1 MNKQGREKQMSEN
14 KINRRDVCKTLLA
27 FGGLTLVGG
36 AKGQTT
42 TPTPTAPT
50 SAIILGDVLQDQK
63 LADAVKRGAT
73 MEEIAQLRDPIAGTP
88 QEALRAL
95 KTGNARFFGG
105 QARRPELS
113 AAERRAQIL
122 GQTPFAVVLGC
133 SDSRVPTEII
143 YDQSLGSLFITRVA
157 GNVVDTGTTG
167 SIEYAVEHLKT
178 SLVVVMGH
186 EGCGAVKAA
195 LLPAADRARET
206 PSIQALL
213 NQIVPSVAKLPKI
226 RDEKAK
232 LREAVVANVRQQV
245 ANLKKEPAIQK
256 AIASNKIA
264 VVGAFYEITS
274 GAVDFFETDEDLRI
288 AQTAYDSCNW
298 RSHLA

>member
-1 MNKQGREKQMSEN
+1 MEN
-14 KINRRDVCKTLLA
+14 KINRRGLCKSLLA
-27 FGGLTLVGG
+27 LGGAALGAAA
-36 AKGQTT
+36 AKGQTPT
-42 TPTPTAPT
+42 QTPTQP
-50 SAIILGDVLQDQK
+50 SSGDVLEDQRVS
-63 LADAVKRGAT
+63 DAVKRGAT
-73 MEEIAQLRDPIAGTP
+73 MEEIAQLRDPIARTP

-105 QARRPELS
+105 QARRPETS

-122 GQTPFAVVLGC
+122 GQTPFAVILAC

-143 YDQSLGSLFITRVA
+143 FDQGLGTLFITRVA
-157 GNVVDTGTTG
+157 GNVVETGTTG
-167 SIEYAVEHLKT
+167 SIEYAVNHLKT
-178 SLVVVMGH
+178 HIVVVLGH

-213 NQIVPSVAKLPKI
+213 NEIVPSVAKITKI

-245 ANLKKEPAIQK
+245 FNIKKQPAIQA
-256 AIASNKIA
+256 AIASNKII

-288 AQTAYDSCNW
+288 AQADYDSCSW
-298 RSHLA
+298 RSHLT

>member
-1 MNKQGREKQMSEN
+1 MSEN
-14 KINRRDVCKTLLA
+14 KINRRDVCKSLLA
-27 FGGLTLVGG
+27 FGGLTLGG
-36 AKGQTT
+36 LAVKGQTA
-42 TPTPTAPT
+42 TPTPTPVPVD
-50 SAIILGDVLQDQK
+50 AILQDPK
-63 LADAVKRGAT
+63 ISDAVKRGAT
-73 MEEIAQLRDPIAGTP
+73 MEEIAQLRDPIATTP

-195 LLPAADRARET
+195 LLPAEDRARET
-206 PSIQALL
+206 QSIQALL
-213 NQIVPSVAKLPKI
+213 NSIVPSISKISKI

-232 LREAVVANVRQQV
+232 MREAVVANVRQQV
-245 ANLKKEPAIQK
+245 ANIKKEAAIQK
-256 AIASNKIA
+256 AIKSGKIS
-264 VVGAFYEITS
+264 VVGAYYEITS

-288 AQTAYDSCNW
+288 AESNYESCNW
-298 RSHLA
+298 REHLA

>member
-1 MNKQGREKQMSEN
+1 MDEN
-14 KINRRDVCKTLLA
+14 KINRRDICKTLLG
-27 FGGLTLVGG
+27 FGGLTLGSL
-36 AKGQTT
+36 ATKGQSPM
-42 TPTPTAPT
+42 PTPSPMVD
-50 SAIILGDVLQDQK
+50 ILQDQRI
-63 LADAVKRGAT
+63 ADAVKGGAT
-73 MEEIAQLRDPIAGTP
+73 MEEMAKLRDPIARTP

-167 SIEYAVEHLKT
+167 SIEYAIEHLKT
-178 SLVVVMGH
+178 SLVVVMGR

-195 LLPAADRARET
+195 LLPAEERAKET

-213 NQIVPSVAKLPKI
+213 NQIVPSISKLPKI
-226 RDEKAK
+226 RDQKAK

-245 ANLKKEPAIQK
+245 FNIKKQPAIQ
-256 AIASNKIA
+256 AAMASNRIA

-274 GAVDFFETDEDLRI
+274 GAVDFFETEEDLRI

-298 RSHLA
+298 RLHLA

>member
-1 MNKQGREKQMSEN
+1 MSE
-14 KINRRDVCKTLLA
+14 KKLNRRDVCKSFLLGL
-27 FGGLTLVGG
+27 GGITAGSLT
-36 AKGQTT
+36 AKGQTP
-42 TPTPTAPT
+42 TPTPMP
-50 SAIILGDVLQDQK
+50 IDNVLEDQK
-63 LADAVKRGAT
+63 ISDAVKRGAT
-73 MEEIAQLRDPIAGTP
+73 MEEIAKLRDPIANNP
-88 QEALRAL
+88 EEALRAL

-105 QARRPELS
+105 QARRPEVS

-122 GQTPFAVVLGC
+122 GQTPFAVVLAC
-133 SDSRVPTEII
+133 SDSRVPTEIVF
-143 YDQSLGSLFITRVA
+143 DQSLGSLFVTRVA

-167 SIEYAVEHLKT
+167 SIEYAVNHLKT
-178 SLVVVMGH
+178 HLVVVLGH
-186 EGCGAVKAA
+186 EGCGAIKAA

-213 NQIVPSVAKLPKI
+213 NSIVPSVEKIPKI

-245 ANLKKEPAIQK
+245 ANIKKQPAIQA

-274 GAVDFFETDEDLRI
+274 GAVDFFETDEDLRL
-288 AQTAYDSCNW
+288 AQTAYDSCLW
-298 RSHLA
+298 RAHLA

>member
-1 MNKQGREKQMSEN
+1 MREN
-14 KINRRDVCKTLLA
+14 KINRRGVCKSLLA
-27 FGGLTLVGG
+27 LGGLTLGG
-36 AKGQTT
+36 LAAKGQTPS
-42 TPTPTAPT
+42 PTPTQPQA
-50 SAIILGDVLQDQK
+50 GDALDELK

-73 MEEIAQLRDPIAGTP
+73 MEEIAQLRDPIARTP

-105 QARRPELS
+105 QAQRPETS

-122 GQTPFAVVLGC
+122 GQTPFAVVLAC

-143 YDQSLGSLFITRVA
+143 FDQGLGTLFITRVA
-157 GNVVDTGTTG
+157 GNIVETGTTG
-167 SIEYAVEHLKT
+167 SIEYAVNHLKT
-178 SLVVVMGH
+178 HIVVVLGH
-186 EGCGAVKAA
+186 EGGGAVKAA

-213 NQIVPSVAKLPKI
+213 NEIVPSVSKIPKI

-245 ANLKKEPAIQK
+245 FNVKKQPAIQA
-256 AIASNKIA
+256 AIASNKII

-274 GAVDFFETDEDLRI
+274 GAVDFFETDEDLRV
-288 AQTAYDSCNW
+288 AQANYESCSW
-298 RSHLA
+298 RSHLT

>member
-1 MNKQGREKQMSEN
+1 MSEN

-27 FGGLTLVGG
+27 FGGLTLGG
-36 AKGQTT
+36 LATKGQTT
-42 TPTPTAPT
+42 TPTPVPV
-50 SAIILGDVLQDQK
+50 IDVLQDQK

-73 MEEIAQLRDPIAGTP
+73 MEEIAELRDPIANTP

-122 GQTPFAVVLGC
+122 GQTPFAVILGC

-157 GNVVDTGTTG
+157 GNVVEMGTTG

-195 LLPAADRARET
+195 LLPAEERARET

-213 NQIVPSVAKLPKI
+213 NSIVPSISKIPKI

-245 ANLKKEPAIQK
+245 FNIKKQPAIQA
-256 AIASNKIA
+256 AIAKNKIA

-288 AQTAYDSCNW
+288 AQTAYDSCDW

>member
-1 MNKQGREKQMSEN
+1 MREN
-14 KINRRDVCKTLLA
+14 KINRRGVCKSLLA
-27 FGGLTLVGG
+27 LGGLTLGG
-36 AKGQTT
+36 LAAKGQTPS
-42 TPTPTAPT
+42 PTPTQPQA
-50 SAIILGDVLQDQK
+50 GDALDELK

-73 MEEIAQLRDPIAGTP
+73 MEEIAQLRDPIARTP

-105 QARRPELS
+105 QAQRPETS

-122 GQTPFAVVLGC
+122 GQTPFAVILAC

-143 YDQSLGSLFITRVA
+143 FDQGLGTLFITRVA
-157 GNVVDTGTTG
+157 GNIVETGTTG
-167 SIEYAVEHLKT
+167 SIEYAVNHLKT
-178 SLVVVMGH
+178 HIVVVLGH
-186 EGCGAVKAA
+186 EGCGAVKTA

-213 NQIVPSVAKLPKI
+213 NEIVPSVSKIPKI

-245 ANLKKEPAIQK
+245 FNIKKQPAIQA
-256 AIASNKIA
+256 AIASNKII

-274 GAVDFFETDEDLRI
+274 GAVDFFETDEDLRV
-288 AQTAYDSCNW
+288 AQADYESCSW
-298 RSHLA
+298 RSHLT

>member
-1 MNKQGREKQMSEN
+1 MSEN
-14 KINRRDVCKTLLA
+14 NMDRRDVCKSLLA
-27 FGGLTLVGG
+27 LGGIAIGGLAT
-36 AKGQTT
+36 KGQTPT
-42 TPTPTAPT
+42 QTPTQP
-50 SAIILGDVLQDQK
+50 IMDNVLEDQK
-63 LADAVKRGAT
+63 IADAVKRGAT
-73 MEEIAQLRDPIAGTP
+73 MEEIAQLRDPIARTP

-105 QARRPELS
+105 LARRPELS

-122 GQTPFAVVLGC
+122 GQTPFAVVLAC
-133 SDSRVPTEII
+133 SDSRVPTEIVF
-143 YDQSLGSLFITRVA
+143 DQGLGTLFITRVA

-167 SIEYAVEHLKT
+167 SIEYAVDHLKT
-178 SLVVVMGH
+178 HIVVIMGH

-195 LLPAADRARET
+195 LLPAAARARET

-213 NQIVPSVAKLPKI
+213 NSIVPSVSKIANI
-226 RDEKAK
+226 RDQKAR

-245 ANLKKEPAIQK
+245 ANIKKEPAIQK
-256 AIASNKIA
+256 AIASNKIN

-288 AQTAYDSCNW
+288 AQTDYD
-298 RSHLA
+298 

>member
-1 MNKQGREKQMSEN
+1 MDEK

-27 FGGLTLVGG
+27 FGGLTLGG
-36 AKGQTT
+36 LATKGQTT
-42 TPTPTAPT
+42 TPTATPVPD
-50 SAIILGDVLQDQK
+50 ILQDQK
-63 LADAVKRGAT
+63 IADAVKRGAT
-73 MEEIAQLRDPIAGTP
+73 MEEIAQLREPIARSP
-88 QEALRAL
+88 EEALRQL

-105 QARRPELS
+105 LARRPELS

-122 GQTPFAVVLGC
+122 GQTPFAVILAC
-133 SDSRVPTEII
+133 SDSRVPTEIVF
-143 YDQSLGSLFITRVA
+143 DQGLGTLFITRIA
-157 GNVVDTGTTG
+157 GNVVDSGTTG
-167 SIEYAVEHLKT
+167 SIEYAVDHLKT
-178 SLVVVMGH
+178 HIVVVLGH

-195 LLPAADRARET
+195 LLPAAARARET

-213 NQIVPSVAKLPKI
+213 NSIVPSVSKIPKI

-245 ANLKKEPAIQK
+245 ANIKKQPAIQA
-256 AIASNKIA
+256 AIASGKIS

-288 AQTAYDSCNW
+288 AQADYDSCNW

>member
-1 MNKQGREKQMSEN
+1 MSEN
-14 KINRRDVCKTLLA
+14 KINRRGVCKSLLA
-27 FGGLTLVGG
+27 FGGLALGSL
-36 AKGQTT
+36 AARGQTPA
-42 TPTPTAPT
+42 PTPTQPQT
-50 SAIILGDVLQDQK
+50 GNVLDDQRI
-63 LADAVKRGAT
+63 ADAVKRGAT
-73 MEEIAQLRDPIAGTP
+73 MEEIAQLRDPIARTP

-105 QARRPELS
+105 QARRPEAS

-122 GQTPFAVVLGC
+122 GQTPFAVILAC
-133 SDSRVPTEII
+133 SDSRVPTEIVF
-143 YDQSLGSLFITRVA
+143 DQGLGTLFITRVA
-157 GNVVDTGTTG
+157 GNVVEMGTTG
-167 SIEYAVEHLKT
+167 SIEYAVNHLKT
-178 SLVVVMGH
+178 HIVVVLGH

-195 LLPAADRARET
+195 LLPAAERAKET

-213 NQIVPSVAKLPKI
+213 NSIVPSVSKIAKI

-245 ANLKKEPAIQK
+245 YNIKQQPAIQA

-288 AQTAYDSCNW
+288 AQTDYDSCSW
-298 RSHLA
+298 RSHLT

>member
-1 MNKQGREKQMSEN
+1 MNEN
-14 KINRRDVCKTLLA
+14 KMNRRDVCKSLLA
-27 FGGLTLVGG
+27 FGGLALGALT
-36 AKGQTT
+36 AKGQTPA
-42 TPTPTAPT
+42 PTPV
-50 SAIILGDVLQDQK
+50 DVLQDQK
-63 LADAVKRGAT
+63 LSDAVKRGAT
-73 MEEIAQLRDPIAGTP
+73 MEEIAQLRDPIATNP

-143 YDQSLGSLFITRVA
+143 YDQNLGSLFITRVA

-186 EGCGAVKAA
+186 EGCGAIKAA
-195 LLPAADRARET
+195 MLPAAERAKES

-213 NQIVPSVAKLPKI
+213 NSIVPSVSKISKI

-245 ANLKKEPAIQK
+245 ANIKKEPLIQK
-256 AIASNKIA
+256 AIASNKIN

-288 AQTAYDSCNW
+288 AQTAYESCNW
-298 RSHLA
+298 RAHLA

>member
-1 MNKQGREKQMSEN
+1 MSEN
-14 KINRRDVCKTLLA
+14 KINRRDICKTLLA
-27 FGGLTLVGG
+27 FGGLTLGG
-36 AKGQTT
+36 LAAKGQTA
-42 TPTPTAPT
+42 TPTPLPMV
-50 SAIILGDVLQDQK
+50 DVLQDQK

-73 MEEIAQLRDPIAGTP
+73 MEEIAKLRDPVANTP

-122 GQTPFAVVLGC
+122 GQTPFAVILAC
-133 SDSRVPTEII
+133 SDSRVPTEIVF
-143 YDQSLGSLFITRVA
+143 DQSLGSLFITRVA
-157 GNVVDTGTTG
+157 GNIVEMGTTG
-167 SIEYAVEHLKT
+167 SIEYAVGHLKT
-178 SLVVVMGH
+178 HLVVVMGH
-186 EGCGAVKAA
+186 EGCGAIKAA
-195 LLPAADRARET
+195 LLPAEERAKES

-213 NQIVPSVAKLPKI
+213 NSIVPSVSKIPKI

-245 ANLKKEPAIQK
+245 ANIKKEPAIQR
-256 AIASNKIA
+256 AIASNKIN

-288 AQTAYDSCNW
+288 AQNNYDSCSW
-298 RSHLA
+298 RTHLEKV

>member
-1 MNKQGREKQMSEN
+1 MSEN
-14 KINRRDVCKTLLA
+14 KINRRDICKTLLA
-27 FGGLTLVGG
+27 FGGLTLGG
-36 AKGQTT
+36 LAAKGQTA
-42 TPTPTAPT
+42 TPTPLPMV
-50 SAIILGDVLQDQK
+50 DVLQDQK

-73 MEEIAQLRDPIAGTP
+73 MEEIAKLRDPVANTP

-122 GQTPFAVVLGC
+122 GQTPFAVILAC
-133 SDSRVPTEII
+133 SDSRVPTEIVF
-143 YDQSLGSLFITRVA
+143 DQSLGSLFITRVA
-157 GNVVDTGTTG
+157 GNVVEMGTTG
-167 SIEYAVEHLKT
+167 SIEYAVGHLKT
-178 SLVVVMGH
+178 HLVVVMGH
-186 EGCGAVKAA
+186 EGCGAIKAA
-195 LLPAADRARET
+195 LLPAEERAKES

-213 NQIVPSVAKLPKI
+213 NSIVPSVSKIPKI

-245 ANLKKEPAIQK
+245 ANIKKEPAIQK
-256 AIASNKIA
+256 AIASNKIN

-288 AQTAYDSCNW
+288 AQNNYDSCSW
-298 RSHLA
+298 RTHLEKV

>member
-1 MNKQGREKQMSEN
+1 MSDN
-14 KINRRDVCKTLLA
+14 NINRRDVCKTLLA
-27 FGGLTLVGG
+27 FGGLALGG
-36 AKGQTT
+36 LATKGQTT
-42 TPTPTAPT
+42 TPTPAP
-50 SAIILGDVLQDQK
+50 IIDVLQDQK

-73 MEEIAQLRDPIAGTP
+73 MEEIAQLRDPIANTP

-186 EGCGAVKAA
+186 EGCGAIKAA
-195 LLPAADRARET
+195 LLPAAERAKES

-213 NQIVPSVAKLPKI
+213 NSIVPAVSKIPKI

-245 ANLKKEPAIQK
+245 ANIKKEPLIQK

-288 AQTAYDSCNW
+288 AQNDYDSCNW
-298 RSHLA
+298 REHLA